1 MSFRAPTPS
10 FTNVYWAPQK
20 DFTTQTFLRP
30 VSGHLGFQ
38 IKIPVP
44 EPVSSGYY
52 YGENP
57 PITNVRKPEIVTRS
71 DPETFVVGGEM
82 PVVAGRPIVDPK
94 SKEMQFDR
102 RKFTRTI
109 KI

>member
-1 MSFRAPTPS
+1 MPRTS

-20 DFTTQTFLRP
+20 EFRPQSFLKP

-44 EPVSSGYY
+44 DPATAGYY

-57 PITNVRKPEIVTRS
+57 PINNVRPPQVVTRP

-82 PVVAGRPIVDPK
+82 PVVAGRARIDPK

-102 RKFTRTI
+102 SKYTRTL
-109 KI
+109 KV